1 MEKNVL
7 NTSLNPKSGL
17 ELINLVE
24 NNHLRNTTKVK
35 TGDVIRLNYKV
46 QEGAKERTQKI
57 EGIVIAKKH
66 GGINQTITIRRFIGK
81 FGLEQVLPIHSPK
94 ISKLQIIQHSKVR
107 RAKLY
112 YLRKATGKAA
122 RLKRKF

>member
-1 MEKNVL
+1 ML
-7 NTSLNPKSGL
+7 NTSIRPKNNA
-17 ELINLVE
+17 ELMQLIE
-24 NNHLRNTTKVK
+24 NNHLKNTIKVE

-46 QEGAKERTQKI
+46 QEGGKERTQKI
-57 EGIVIAKKH
+57 EGIIIAKKH

-94 ISKLQIIQHSKVR
+94 ISNLKIIQHSKVR

-112 YLRKATGKAA
+112 FLRQATGKAA

>member
-1 MEKNVL
+1 MEKNLL
-7 NTSLNPKSGL
+7 NNSTRSKSGY
-17 ELINLVE
+17 ELMKLVE
-24 NNHLRNTTKVK
+24 SEHLKNTEKIT

-46 QEGAKERTQKI
+46 QEGGKERTQKI

-94 ISKLQIIQHSKVR
+94 ISNLKIIQHSKVR

-112 YLRKATGKAA
+112 YLRQATGKAA

>member
-1 MEKNVL
+1 MCL
-7 NTSLNPKSGL
+7 KS
-17 ELINLVE
+17 
-24 NNHLRNTTKVK
+24 
-35 TGDVIRLNYKV
+35 
-46 QEGAKERTQKI
+46 KERTQKI